1 MEIPISAEVSCTDG
15 VCGEVTCVIV
25 EPISQQ
31 ITHVVVEE
39 SRGDY
44 AEHLV
49 PIALITA
56 ATPHQIRLRCSQAE
70 LANLPLFVVHQFKR
84 VPMPLMDNP
93 SEYFMVWPYA
103 LPDSTGLVLLPVRY
117 ERVPAHE
124 LALHRDSW
132 VMATDGH
139 AGEVDELVVDPKDER
154 ITQMILRRGHFW
166 RHTDVSIPV
175 TQIDRIEADTIYVK
189 LDKYAIGQLPPL
201 TRRC

>member
-25 EPISQQ
+25 EPVSQQ

-56 ATPHQIRLRCSQAE
+56 ATPYQIRLRCSQAE
-70 LANLPLFVVHQFKR
+70 LAKLPQFVVHQFKR
-84 VPMPLMDNP
+84 VPMLLMDNP
-93 SEYFMVWPYA
+93 SEHFMVWPYA
-103 LPDSTGLVLLPVRY
+103 LPDSAGLVLVPIRR

-139 AGEVDELVVDPKDER
+139 AGEVDELVVDPTDEH

-201 TRRC
+201 TSRR